1 MANALVYTLQ
11 DRNVV
16 HCLACFFVRS
26 SVCSFVQLSA
36 GLWEKTSDR
45 HVTVGKLWALLQSTN
60 RVLVPRRTVTTTT
73 RNDDSAVIK
82 ETFNYSFNKDIRFY
96 ITFQLSNFTVSFS
109 QFWHIDPPPPMHVNF
124 TSWTWDQDPK
134 GWLIRFFFNVNTVIN
149 VTQTRKR
156 NACMEPRRFDID
168 IFKFK
173 EKNLK

>member
-1 MANALVYTLQ
+1 MPLDILVVEVLTTFGECSSLHSARQKRRALLS
-11 DRNVV
+11 
-16 HCLACFFVRS
+16 LFL
-26 SVCSFVQLSA
+26 CSFVQLSA

-109 QFWHIDPPPPMHVNF
+109 QFWHIDPPTTNACQLYVMNLR
-124 TSWTWDQDPK
+124 SGPK
-134 GWLIRFFFNVNTVIN
+134 GVADSFFF
-149 VTQTRKR
+149 
-156 NACMEPRRFDID
+156 
-168 IFKFK
+168 
-173 EKNLK
+173 